1 MTAKKREPAD
11 AAARKQIATDLDVTM
26 MVEAAAGTG
35 KTTSLVTRMVGL
47 VRSGKYGA
55 PELAAITF
63 TRKAGAQLRERF
75 QEELEREAAE
85 TGSPL
90 IAAAIRELDRTV
102 LGTTH
107 AFCARLLRERP
118 VEAGLE
124 PDFKEL

>member
-1 MTAKKREPAD
+1 MAATRREPAD

-55 PELAAITF
+55 PDLAAITF

-85 TGSPL
+85 TKSPV
-90 IAAAIRELDRTV
+90 IANAIRELDRTF

-124 PDFKEL
+124 PDFQ